1 MSSVPAAP
9 PECDEAPRSR
19 ALERRLRRRRQEAR
33 LRLRLVADSV
43 LLSQHHASRVPTF
56 SAAPASTPR
65 ANEWKREAVE
75 LRALL
80 LDMREQLNAWLA
92 TRTASSTT
100 AAPASAAGPTATL
113 PGSGMTTESNKN
125 AESNKDTGDFKA
137 LEVDTG
143 TPLASAVDGSW
154 APSTALFRQQP
165 ISLGMEL
172 DHVEVDKD
180 VPASVSTTAVLPR
193 PPETPLSSDVVDVAT
208 DGLEDMG
215 AVAACGASAPA
226 APCHLCLGIGTRYL
240 VLGRGVGALAAPVMD
255 QVYAVRY
262 DDEFRFCFFC
272 VHDFLSLVV
281 CG

>member
-1 MSSVPAAP
+1 MSSVPAAL

-56 SAAPASTPR
+56 SAAPASTPP

-80 LDMREQLNAWLA
+80 LDMREQLNALLA

-100 AAPASAAGPTATL
+100 AAPASAAGPTATP
-113 PGSGMTTESNKN
+113 PGSGRTTGSSKN
-125 AESNKDTGDFKA
+125 AESNKETGDVKA
-137 LEVDTG
+137 LEVDIG

-165 ISLGMEL
+165 TSLGMEL
-172 DHVEVDKD
+172 DHVDVDQD
-180 VPASVSTTAVLPR
+180 VPASLSTTVVLPR
-193 PPETPLSSDVVDVAT
+193 PPETLLSSGVVDVAT
-208 DGLEDMG
+208 DGLED
-215 AVAACGASAPA
+215 
-226 APCHLCLGIGTRYL
+226 
-240 VLGRGVGALAAPVMD
+240 VGA
-255 QVYAVRY
+255 R
-262 DDEFRFCFFC
+262 
-272 VHDFLSLVV
+272 
-281 CG
+281 